1 MKISV
6 NENAYEATLKAGLSI
21 LREAKKNAAPGTI
34 YAIQKGELIIL
45 VNDKSDGKVY
55 RKNEY
60 KVLRKRA
67 DFGSKHK
74 KVIKGAL

>member
-6 NENAYEATLKAGLSI
+6 NENVYEATIKACLSI
-21 LREAKKNAAPGTI
+21 LREAKKIATSGTI
-34 YAIQKGELIIL
+34 YAIQKGDLIIL

-55 RKNEY
+55 RKNGY

-67 DFGSKHK
+67 DFGRKHK
-74 KVIKGAL
+74 KGG